1 MLVSVDVK
9 SLYTNITN
17 HEGNEAIKEKLDTQ
31 TDKFIATKVIIK
43 FLFIILTP
51 TNFILNNI
59 NYLKIIG
66 RTMGTI
72 CAPSY
77 ANIFLGKFEMI
88 RIYLY
93 IRDKTITSL

>member
-51 TNFILNNI
+51 TNFILNI

-77 ANIFLGKFEMI
+77 ADIFWGKFEMI

-93 IRDKTITSL
+93 IRDKTITYL